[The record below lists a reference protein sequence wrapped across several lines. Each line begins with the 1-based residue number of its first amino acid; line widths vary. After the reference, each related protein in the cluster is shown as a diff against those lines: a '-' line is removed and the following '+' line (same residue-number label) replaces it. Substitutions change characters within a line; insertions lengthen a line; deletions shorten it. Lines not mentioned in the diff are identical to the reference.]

1 MTGFGLTLLAAA
13 SLCANQSE
21 PVTGRV
27 SDASNAP
34 IAGATVTLQM
44 IGKPLETLT
53 AKTNKDG
60 VYEFREVPDGSYSIE
75 AGMKGHVSLR
85 YFPIQIR
92 FPFGFERDFR
102 LPADEVFESDVPDKA
117 HVAGELK
124 IADKPVG
131 GARVCLRRRQEE
143 FCATTNRLGQYSI
156 LVPPGYWQ
164 AVITT
169 PKDKDAVWRQRLR
182 LTTPGEYRD
191 QIHIRIVAQA
201 PLEEDSPP
209 PARRPRGVVG
219 RFRAKQ

>member
-1 MTGFGLTLLAAA
+1 LTLLAAA
-13 SLCANQSE
+13 CSQAAQGE

-44 IGKPLETLT
+44 VGKPLETFT
-53 AKTNKDG
+53 AKTDKDG
-60 VYEFREVPDGSYSIE
+60 VYEFREVPDGSYSLE
-75 AGMKGHVSLR
+75 AGMKGHVSVR
-85 YFPIQIR
+85 YFPLQIH

-102 LPADEVFESDVPDKA
+102 LPADEVYESDAPDKA

-131 GARVCLRRRQEE
+131 GARVCLQRRQEE

-164 AVITT
+164 AAVTT
-169 PKDKDAVWRQRLR
+169 QKDKDVVWRQRLR
-182 LTTPGEYRD
+182 LATPGEYRD
-191 QIHIRIVAQA
+191 QIQIRIVAQA
-201 PLEEDSPP
+201 PLVEDRPP
-209 PARRPRGVVG
+209 AARRPRGGTG
-219 RFRAKQ
+219 RFRVKQK